1 MCGIHVSISPSKPPD
16 ISTDLKRC
24 LCSRGPD
31 HIATYETRLGNIE
44 NDDDDDDDDGD
55 NDKACAAAHLAFT
68 STVLALR
75 GDHVARQPLIDSES
89 ASVLCW
95 NGEAWRIRQS
105 DVAGN
110 DGEVIAA
117 LLGEAVRRGRA
128 GRQDAIMDVFRSIS
142 GPFAFVFLDKASGK
156 LYFGRDR
163 LGRRSLLIRHD
174 GLQLVLSS
182 VAGSADPL
190 WEEVEAG
197 GVYVLDLGGERPL
210 GGLAGTTPA
219 VTRLDWL
226 EGEAAV
232 DVVSGIGRFNDAVP
246 GAEARPASCSDP
258 VTALRRQL
266 TESLKLRVLDVP
278 APPGADETQA
288 HAKVAVLFSGGLD
301 CTVLARLCHEL
312 LPSGQGIDLINVA
325 FENPRV
331 AANAQKLKG
340 QEASGLSG
348 VYEAC
353 PDRMTG
359 RKSFAELRAVCPGRA
374 FRFVAVN
381 IPYTEYLSHKSE
393 VTALIYPHNTEMDL
407 SIGCALYFAARGQ
420 GLASTDS
427 MPSSSAPYT
436 TPARVLLSGLG
447 ADELFGGYQRHATA
461 FSRQGYPGL
470 IGELRL
476 DVSRLGERNLG
487 RDDRAMSHWGREVR
501 FPFLDEEL
509 VRWAIETPA
518 WEKCDF
524 GQPGGDVEPGKRV
537 LRLLAV
543 ELGMAGVASEKK
555 RAIQFGSRTAKMES
569 GRVKGTT
576 LLS

>member
-1 MCGIHVSISPSKPPD
+1 MCGIHVSISPSKPAD
-16 ISTDLKRC
+16 ISPDLKRC

-31 HIATYETRLGNIE
+31 HIATHETRLGGDG
-44 NDDDDDDDDGD
+44 DDDDSD
-55 NDKACAAAHLAFT
+55 ASATHPRHHLTFT

-75 GDHVARQPLIDSES
+75 GDHIARQPLVDEESE
-89 ASVLCW
+89 SVLCW
-95 NGEAWRIRQS
+95 NGEAWKIR
-105 DVAGN
+105 DFDIGGN
-110 DGEVIAA
+110 DGEMIAYCLKEPA
-117 LLGEAVRRGRA
+117 SSPAERQGIILGL
-128 GRQDAIMDVFRSIS
+128 FRSIK
-142 GPFAFVFLDKASGK
+142 GPFAFVYFDKASRK
-156 LYFGRDR
+156 VYFGRDR
-163 LGRRSLLIRHD
+163 LGRRSLLVREE
-174 GLQLVLSS
+174 GQQLVLSS
-182 VAGSADPL
+182 VADSTDPL
-190 WEEVEAG
+190 WKEVEADG
-197 GVYVLDLGGERPL
+197 IYVLDLNDEKSRDESA
-210 GGLAGTTPA
+210 GLAA
-219 VTRLDWL
+219 AITRLDWL

-232 DVVSGIGRFNDAVP
+232 DVVSGIGRFNDTVP
-246 GAEARPASCSDP
+246 GAEGPPTAGPAP
-258 VTALRRQL
+258 VKALRQQL
-266 TESLKLRVLDVP
+266 TESLKPRVLDVP
-278 APPGADETQA
+278 TPPGADELQA
-288 HAKVAVLFSGGLD
+288 HTKIAVLFSGGLD

-312 LPSGQGIDLINVA
+312 LPSDQGIDLINVA

-331 AANAQKLKG
+331 AANAQKAKG
-340 QEASGLSG
+340 QETLELSDI
-348 VYEAC
+348 YEAC

-381 IPYTEYLSHKSE
+381 IPYTEYLSHKGE
-393 VTALIYPHNTEMDL
+393 VTSLIYPHNTEMDL

-420 GLASTDS
+420 GLASTDATTS
-427 MPSSSAPYT
+427 TSTSSSAPPYT

-461 FSRQGYPGL
+461 FSRAGYPGL
-470 IGELRL
+470 IEELKL
-476 DVSRLGERNLG
+476 DVGRLGRRNLG

-509 VRWAIETPA
+509 VRWAIGTPA

-524 GQPGGDVEPGKRV
+524 GRPGGDVEPGKRV

-543 ELGMAGVASEKK
+543 ELGMVGVAAEKK